1 MKKHEGSPSC
11 WDPMPKIKAMYKNI
25 KRFGALFPKYKFEI
39 AS

>member
-11 WDPMPKIKAMYKNI
+11 WDPMPKIKAMYINI
-25 KRFGALFPKYKFEI
+25 KLLGVLFLKSKLEI